1 LVAQGEAKVFQGDSG
16 KAYDWKKLDDAKVPW
31 AQWNPEAQAQSI
43 EDYNMALREANA
55 GKGTKDTF
63 KLLERLQPY
72 VDQMVGGAKA
82 GDYPAPDQATTT
94 G

>member
-1 LVAQGEAKVFQGDSG
+1 V
-16 KAYDWKKLDDAKVPW
+16 
-31 AQWNPEAQAQSI
+31 
-43 EDYNMALREANA
+43 ALREANA